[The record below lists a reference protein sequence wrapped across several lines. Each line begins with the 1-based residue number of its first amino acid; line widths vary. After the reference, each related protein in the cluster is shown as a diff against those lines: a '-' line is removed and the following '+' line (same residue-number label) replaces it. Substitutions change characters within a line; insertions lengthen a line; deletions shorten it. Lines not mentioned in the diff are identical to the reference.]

1 MMDTDEPL
9 VLEDKDDA
17 KGPPPNKSYPV
28 PKHLLPQLSTF
39 IEELLEKKF
48 IEPVPHERGARA
60 WYSPILILK
69 KPNGKGWRFV
79 IDLRAINAR
88 NILNLGHRLK
98 HQSNHIDIVI

>member
-48 IEPVPHERGARA
+48 IEPVPHGRGARA
-60 WYSPILILK
+60 WYSPILIL
-69 KPNGKGWRFV
+69 
-79 IDLRAINAR
+79 IDTYPQRTDKAGP
-88 NILNLGHRLK
+88 ILHATNT
-98 HQSNHIDIVI
+98 